1 MNLRRLMPDSGAT
14 PESVTTPDPTT
25 SQEASMAPHT
35 NATVVSIGE
44 ALIDIVQPQTGG
56 PTEHVGGSPANVA
69 IGLAALGH
77 PTLLAT
83 NLGDDERGQRI
94 TDYLAE
100 RHVALTPGSR
110 DAAHT
115 STAKAMLDADGAATY
130 DFDLSWDIPVPD
142 LEGIGHVHTG
152 SIAATL
158 QPGASAVFEAM
169 ATARATGTVSY
180 DPNARPTIM
189 GQPHEARSLIE
200 ECIGRSDVVKASSE
214 DVEWL
219 YQGASAEEVARLWG
233 RLGPLLVV
241 ITHGGDG
248 ALVHQSSTDTQV
260 RVAAPKVVVIDTVGA
275 GDSFMAGLISGLL
288 DAGLLGSV
296 EARHRLEGASSW
308 ALSEAVERALA
319 TAAYTVARAGAAS
332 PSRADVGIST
342 IAAGTTGT
350 ATDA

>member
-1 MNLRRLMPDSGAT
+1 M
-14 PESVTTPDPTT
+14 PESTEPSPSTTAMSET
-25 SQEASMAPHT
+25 SEATMGQQT

-44 ALIDIVQPQTGG
+44 ALIDIVQPQDGEV
-56 PTEHVGGSPANVA
+56 TEHVGGSPANVA
-69 IGLAALGH
+69 VGLAALGH

-83 NLGDDERGQRI
+83 NLGKDERGLRI

-100 RHVALTPGSR
+100 RNVALTPGSR
-110 DAAHT
+110 DAART

-130 DFDLSWDIPVPD
+130 DFDLTWDIPVPD
-142 LEGIGHVHTG
+142 LSGVGHVHTG

-169 ATARATGTVSY
+169 AMARASGTVSY

-189 GQPHEARSLIE
+189 GEAHEARSIIE
-200 ECIGRSDVVKASSE
+200 ECIGRSDVIKASAE

-219 YQGASAEEVARLWG
+219 YQGASIEEVARLWG
-233 RLGPLLVV
+233 RLGPALVV
-241 ITHGGDG
+241 VTDGGNG
-248 ALVHQSSTDTQV
+248 AHVYQSSTDAHD
-260 RVAAPKVVVIDTVGA
+260 RVPAPTVDVIDTVGA

-296 EARHRLEGASSW
+296 QARQRLEGASAWTISAAVDR
-308 ALSEAVERALA
+308 ALS

-332 PSRADVGIST
+332 PTRADIGI
-342 IAAGTTGT
+342 ATTSE
-350 ATDA
+350 